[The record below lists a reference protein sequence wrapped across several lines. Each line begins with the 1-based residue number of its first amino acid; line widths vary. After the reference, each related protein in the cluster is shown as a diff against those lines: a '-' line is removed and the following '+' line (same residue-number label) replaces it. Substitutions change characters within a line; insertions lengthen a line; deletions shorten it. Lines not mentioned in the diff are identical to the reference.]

1 MILPT
6 YRLTKQKNSRLEKE
20 IFEHFI
26 FSKKEK
32 IHIVPKTFDSK
43 TLGPRNFLGLKREL
57 GLDSILIIDRIKP
70 TKKETCIMNHVNRS
84 GYNFLIGRT
93 PELDLPRFPDMSNIY
108 NAIPNLSTVN
118 VHTVG
123 PKRFDSATSDKVVLS
138 EAVGLVAPIWH
149 YVRVKVF
156 AKTIES

>member
-6 YRLTKQKNSRLEKE
+6 YRLKKPKSYRFEKE
-20 IFEHFI
+20 VFEHFI
-26 FSKKEK
+26 FSKKEN

-57 GLDSILIIDRIKP
+57 GLESILIIDRTKP
-70 TKKETCIMNHVNRS
+70 TKEETCIMNHVNRA
-84 GYNFLIGRT
+84 GYNFLIGKT

-108 NAIPNLSTVN
+108 NAIPGLNTET

-123 PKRFDSATSDKVVLS
+123 PKRFDSATPGKVVLS
-138 EAVGLVAPIWH
+138 EATGLVAPIWH

-156 AKTIES
+156 AKTIET

>member
-1 MILPT
+1 
-6 YRLTKQKNSRLEKE
+6 
-20 IFEHFI
+20 
-26 FSKKEK
+26 
-32 IHIVPKTFDSK
+32 
-43 TLGPRNFLGLKREL
+43 
-57 GLDSILIIDRIKP
+57 
-70 TKKETCIMNHVNRS
+70 MNHVNRS

-93 PELDLPRFPDMSNIY
+93 HELDLPRFPDMSNIY

-156 AKTIES
+156 AKTIET

>member
-6 YRLTKQKNSRLEKE
+6 YRLTKQTNSRLEKE

-43 TLGPRNFLGLKREL
+43 TLGPRNFLGLKAEL

-70 TKKETCIMNHVNRS
+70 TRGETCIMNHVNRS

-93 PELDLPRFPDMSNIY
+93 PELGLPRFPDMSNIY
-108 NAIPNLSTVN
+108 NAIPRLDTVT

-123 PKRFDSATSDKVVLS
+123 PKRFDSAISDKIILS

-156 AKTIES
+156 AKTIET

>member
-6 YRLTKQKNSRLEKE
+6 YRLKKPKNYKFEKE
-20 IFEHFI
+20 VFEHFI
-26 FSKKEK
+26 FSKKEN
-32 IHIVPKTFDSK
+32 IHIVPKTFDNK

-57 GLDSILIIDRIKP
+57 GLESILIIDRIKP
-70 TKKETCIMNHVNRS
+70 TKKEICIMNHVNRA
-84 GYNFLIGRT
+84 GYNFLIGKT

-108 NAIPNLSTVN
+108 NAIPGLNTET

-123 PKRFDSATSDKVVLS
+123 PKRFDSATPGKVVLS
-138 EAVGLVAPIWH
+138 EATGLVAPIWH

-156 AKTIES
+156 AKTIET